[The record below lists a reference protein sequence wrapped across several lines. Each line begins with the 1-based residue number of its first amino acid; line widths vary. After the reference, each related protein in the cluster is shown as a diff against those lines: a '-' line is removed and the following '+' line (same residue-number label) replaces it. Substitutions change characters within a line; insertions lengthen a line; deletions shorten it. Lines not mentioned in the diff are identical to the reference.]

1 MDYNTSRNKL
11 LLPEYGR
18 NIQKLVEQAIT
29 LENREERNNAAKAI
43 IRIMGNIH
51 PHLRDVSE
59 FTHKLWDHL
68 HLLADYK
75 LEIDSPYP
83 LPEPNKY
90 IKPER
95 IEYPQ
100 GDISYR
106 HFGKV
111 IESLIKLAVD
121 ETDEEKKYNLTK
133 VIVRQMRKTY
143 ATGSRE
149 GINDETIYSAIS
161 HLSKNKLEISDKLK
175 EEMHN
180 SGNFNQRS
188 QNNYGGKSKRKRT
201 IRKK

>member
-11 LLPEYGR
+11 VLPEYGR
-18 NIQKLVEQAIT
+18 NIQKLVEQAVA
-29 LENREERNNAAKAI
+29 LEDRDERNNAAHAI

-68 HLLADYK
+68 HLLAGFK

-83 LPEPNKY
+83 IPEPNKY
-90 IKPER
+90 IRPKR

-100 GDISYR
+100 GKISYR

-133 VIVRQMRKTY
+133 IIVRQMRKTY
-143 ATGSRE
+143 ASGSRE
-149 GINDETIYSAIS
+149 GINDETIYSAIN
-161 HLSKNKLEISDKLK
+161 HLSDNKLEISDKLK
-175 EEMHN
+175 EEMQN
-180 SGNFNQRS
+180 SVNFNQRGRGS
-188 QNNYGGKSKRKRT
+188 NSGMSKRKRT

>member
-11 LLPEYGR
+11 VLPEYGR
-18 NIQKLVEQAIT
+18 NIQKLVEQAIAI
-29 LENREERNNAAKAI
+29 ENQEERNNAALAI

-83 LPEPNKY
+83 LPEVDKY
-90 IKPER
+90 TRPKR

-100 GDISYR
+100 GKISYR

-161 HLSKNKLEISDKLK
+161 HLSENKLEINDKLK
-175 EEMHN
+175 EEMQKSSN
-180 SGNFNQRS
+180 SHQRNRS
-188 QNNYGGKSKRKRT
+188 NTGGLSKRKRT
-201 IRKK
+201 IRRK